1 MYSPPHDPAA
11 ETAMRAHHL
20 RAARALGV
28 ELEPGSEFWGWAGRT
43 LGAPARTD
51 TGRAVW
57 LRLTSA
63 PVGKATGKLWDGA
76 ATAELALGDLGGRRP
91 ALLGL
96 HDTTEGGTAYR
107 AELSARIGAP
117 VLSATPDP
125 QQDLDLP
132 DTWWSDLTD
141 TLDLLAATPTD
152 RIAVRTQYMERAVP
166 RFVGIPAPA
175 APYWTT
181 AHADLHWANLT
192 ATPLQILDW
201 EGWGSAPAG
210 FDAAMLYAYSLGRP
224 AVATRVRTAFPVL
237 GSRGALA
244 AEATVCASLLQS
256 VDRGDNPDL
265 AGPLSTWASEL
276 RSRTPDRPLVEP
288 SSS

>member
-20 RAARALGV
+20 RAAHALGV
-28 ELEPGSEFWGWAGRT
+28 ELEPGHEFWGWAGRT

-51 TGRAVW
+51 TGRPAW

-76 ATAELALGDLGGRRP
+76 ATAELALGSLGGRRP

-96 HDTTEGGTAYR
+96 HDTTENGTAYR
-107 AELSARIGAP
+107 AELSARIDAP
-117 VLSATPDP
+117 VLSATPDLR
-125 QQDLDLP
+125 QELDLP

-141 TLDLLAATPTD
+141 TVDLLAATPTD
-152 RIAVRTQYMERAVP
+152 RIAVRTQYIERAVP
-166 RFVGIPAPA
+166 QFIGIPAPA
-175 APYWTT
+175 APCWTT

-192 ATPLQILDW
+192 AVPLQILDW

-210 FDAAMLYAYSLGRP
+210 FDAAMLYAYSLSRP
-224 AVATRVRTAFPVL
+224 ATAARVRTAFPIL
-237 GSRGALA
+237 GSRDALA
-244 AEATVCASLLQS
+244 AEATVCAMLLQT

-265 AGPLSTWASEL
+265 AGPLRTWAAEL
-276 RSRTPDRPLVEP
+276 GTRSSAEP
-288 SSS
+288 CSW